1 MNAASSESNGGA
13 GSGRWERSAPPS
25 AMAPASRR
33 PSRRS
38 GCEANG
44 PARPCRR
51 ASPSVRVLAA
61 GLNLEHVR
69 PADRGFSYQPFVRF
83 REALGYDKKTAPAAS
98 GFAKSGFPGG

>member
-1 MNAASSESNGGA
+1 
-13 GSGRWERSAPPS
+13 
-25 AMAPASRR
+25 
-33 PSRRS
+33 
-38 GCEANG
+38 
-44 PARPCRR
+44 
-51 ASPSVRVLAA
+51 VLAA